1 MKIHKPK
8 ITHQFVFLLT
18 DDQRNFIL
26 KKSKEYN
33 KSMSWV
39 MRQIIEKEML
49 VDEIIKGEE

>member
-1 MKIHKPK
+1 MKVYKPK
-8 ITHQFVFLLT
+8 VTHQFVFLLT

-49 VDEIIKGEE
+49 VDEIIE